1 MPLFRMAGNP
11 LGRFMSGAVRA
22 VPVVGDFMGAAAEL
36 VNPEEPSMVQRAKNA
51 LVVGGAGLGVSAAT
65 GGLDAVPQIVD
76 LVTEYTGIKG
86 PAKLQQ
92 MQRCARMANPDQHL
106 REVAYSEKGGT
117 GYWKGN
123 FTQDVAACEK
133 FMRPSTGAY
142 RPSATPPT
150 LNYVIQGGQ
159 MF

>member
-1 MPLFRMAGNP
+1 MAGAP
-11 LGRFMSGAVRA
+11 FIKAI
-22 VPVVGDFMGAAAEL
+22 PVIGDFYGAAAEL
-36 VNPEEPSMVQRAKNA
+36 LNRSEPSLKQRAKNA
-51 LVVGGAGLGVSAAT
+51 LVVGGAGLGVSAVT

-142 RPSATPPT
+142 KPSETP
-150 LNYVIQGGQ
+150 LVLENVIRGGLV
-159 MF
+159 F